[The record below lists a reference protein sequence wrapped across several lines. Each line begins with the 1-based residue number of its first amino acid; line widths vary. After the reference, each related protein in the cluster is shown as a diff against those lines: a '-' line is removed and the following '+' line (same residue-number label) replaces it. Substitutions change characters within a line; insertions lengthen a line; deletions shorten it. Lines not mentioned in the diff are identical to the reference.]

1 VSRLDHFVK
10 DLNSPQREAALHK
23 DGALLVIAGA
33 GAGKTKTAIHRLACL
48 LAAGVPPENIICIT
62 FTNKAAK
69 EMRERAAALVGAAAE
84 QVMIRTFH
92 SAAVVLLREN
102 LHLYPKVGR
111 DKHFSIADSDVQ
123 LALVKEAIA
132 ERNFDI
138 KANKPESF
146 LWRVGRYKNE
156 MADSDTLLHRQPTND
171 LMDWPRVQAMIAETD
186 RYVNR
191 LTAEIWKRYEE
202 KLRRNNMVDF
212 DDLINLFVRMLV
224 DVPEV
229 RERLQNRFRYIQVD
243 EFQDTNIAQLQMVK
257 LLAGQTQNVMAVGDD
272 AQSIYSWRSADIRCI
287 LEFERQFEGA
297 RTVKL
302 EQNYRST
309 GAILR
314 AANRLIAF
322 NQSQRPKTLFT
333 AAAEGWP
340 IRTYEAD
347 SDLDEA
353 RFAVAEIK
361 KMAAAGR
368 KYSDFAMLLRTNMQ
382 SRVFEDR
389 LREEG
394 VPYTVVG
401 GPSFYDRR
409 EVQAAMAYLKLLDN
423 PKDSV
428 SFERVL
434 SSPRRG
440 IGDKGYQKVLA
451 LASQREIN
459 LIEALEAAVDEGLL
473 KDQARSGALQIHDLY
488 SRAQTGLAHGR
499 PFAAVLDDLVQGS
512 GMLGALEVEDQR
524 KEERR
529 ADNVRSIVTGWYEAQ
544 RRFPNQ
550 DMRGYLERLALADA
564 QDDDKGGDLVRLQTI
579 HSSKGLEYPVVF
591 VVGMEQGIVPN
602 RRALEEGNLEEER
615 RLCYVAITRAR
626 ELLYLTSCRIRSDR
640 GGFAVTEPS
649 QFLAEALH
657 GVATVG

>member
-1 VSRLDHFVK
+1 MF
-10 DLNSPQREAALHK
+10 
-23 DGALLVIAGA
+23 
-33 GAGKTKTAIHRLACL
+33 
-48 LAAGVPPENIICIT
+48 
-62 FTNKAAK
+62 
-69 EMRERAAALVGAAAE
+69 
-84 QVMIRTFH
+84 
-92 SAAVVLLREN
+92 
-102 LHLYPKVGR
+102 
-111 DKHFSIADSDVQ
+111 
-123 LALVKEAIA
+123 
-132 ERNFDI
+132 
-138 KANKPESF
+138 
-146 LWRVGRYKNE
+146 
-156 MADSDTLLHRQPTND
+156 
-171 LMDWPRVQAMIAETD
+171 
-186 RYVNR
+186 
-191 LTAEIWKRYEE
+191 
-202 KLRRNNMVDF
+202 DF
-212 DDLINLFVRMLV
+212 DDLINTFVKMLI
-224 DVPEV
+224 DVPAV
-229 RERLQNRFRYIQVD
+229 RQKYQERFRYIQVD

-257 LLAGQTQNVMAVGDD
+257 LLAGETQNVMAVGDD

-314 AANRLIAF
+314 AANRLIAC
-322 NQSQRPKTLFT
+322 NKSQRPKTLFT
-333 AAAEGWP
+333 AAQEGWP

-353 RFAVAEIK
+353 RFVVMEIK

-368 KYSDFAMLLRTNMQ
+368 KHSDFAILVRTGMQ
-382 SRVFEDR
+382 TRVFEDK

-409 EVQAAMAYLKLLDN
+409 EVQAAMSYLKLLEN

-434 SSPRRG
+434 TSPRRG
-440 IGDKGYQKVLA
+440 IGDKGYQKLLA
-451 LASQREIN
+451 LAAQRELD
-459 LIEALEAAVDEGLL
+459 LIEALEVAAEEKVLTE
-473 KDQARSGALQIHDLY
+473 QARDGAMRIHALF
-488 SRAQTGLAHGR
+488 SQAQSALAHGR
-499 PFAAVLDDLVQGS
+499 PFAAVLDDMIQHS
-512 GMLGALEVEDQR
+512 GFLGALEADDKQ

-529 ADNVRSIVTGWYEAQ
+529 ADNVRSIITGWYEAQ
-544 RRFPNQ
+544 RRSPNL
-550 DMRGYLERLALADA
+550 DLRGYLDRLSLADA
-564 QDDDKGGDLVRLQTI
+564 QDDDKGGDQVRVQTI

-602 RRALEEGNLEEER
+602 RRALDEGNLEEER

-657 GVATVG
+657 GVAVVGQ